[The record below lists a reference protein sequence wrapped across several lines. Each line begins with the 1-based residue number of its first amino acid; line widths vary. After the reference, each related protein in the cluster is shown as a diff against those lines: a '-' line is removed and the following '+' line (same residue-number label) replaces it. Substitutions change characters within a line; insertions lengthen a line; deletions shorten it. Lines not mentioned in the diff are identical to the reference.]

1 MDQVTFLPD
10 DAQTVLIQC
19 RAGFVLRRDCFGRCV
34 EVSGAGFAISF
45 FSAQETASTAQ
56 AQARIV
62 FILLM
67 LIIICGFTIHNLLR

>member
-10 DAQTVLIQC
+10 DAQTVV
-19 RAGFVLRRDCFGRCV
+19 RVLSCDAIVSDVALRVMVR
-34 EVSGAGFAISF
+34 VSGAGFAISF